1 MNDEQFSSPNVDGT
15 GHRWHPQSG
24 DLVRDRE
31 SDCYGVVLEVRQTA
45 DAPAYVHVAL
55 TDGRDRWTIVELAAE
70 QLERDTRG
78 DVTSPSFHELEPSI
92 EEAALTVL
100 DAVNEIAPYRARF
113 RDDLELVAA
122 LEAEAQ
128 RARVLVA
135 AYGDRR
141 RYDLAQRE
149 GQHAERLRVLC
160 VAVRTI
166 AERAVKL

>member
-1 MNDEQFSSPNVDGT
+1 MSALVDAT
-15 GHRWHPQSG
+15 GHRWHPQPG
-24 DLVRDRE
+24 DAVRDCE
-31 SDCYGVVLEVRQTA
+31 SGAYGVVLRVRQTA
-45 DAPAYVHVAL
+45 NAPAYVHVAL
-55 TDGRDRWTIVELAAE
+55 EADGRDRWTIVELAAE

-78 DVTSPSFHELEPSI
+78 DVTSPSFHELELGI
-92 EEAALTVL
+92 EEAALIVL
-100 DAVNEIAPYRARF
+100 DAVNELAPYRARF
-113 RDDLELVAA
+113 RDHFELAAA

-149 GQHAERLRVLC
+149 GQYAERLRVLC

-166 AERAVKL
+166 AERAVKH